1 MGLDILNLFQLNI
14 GVFCGLV
21 LSINIIIKVCAQD
34 GKRQRCSRTSS
45 PVRTVSQVSD
55 KLSLALFEFSSM
67 HLWKV
72 KVKSMVI
79 HILRCYELYTA
90 VKTPEKSS
98 VAKP

>member
-1 MGLDILNLFQLNI
+1 MLKTANASAVLERHHLFEQSVTHEAKST
-14 GVFCGLV
+14 G
-21 LSINIIIKVCAQD
+21 
-34 GKRQRCSRTSS
+34 
-45 PVRTVSQVSD
+45 QVSD